1 MIRIAVGVFTAE
13 IEEGEWTSSDTHLQ
27 TQCETYTLCHPYNP
41 IPSNPDPD
49 YDVAQFVAKKLG
61 GTITHA
67 DEPDYVEGRVY

>member
-1 MIRIAVGVFTAE
+1 MVE
-13 IEEGEWTSSDTHLQ
+13 ITFSESKAQIDWGSWTSEDPLLLAMCEAFSLQ
-27 TQCETYTLCHPYNP
+27 HPYQSV
-41 IPSNPDPD
+41 PSNPDPD